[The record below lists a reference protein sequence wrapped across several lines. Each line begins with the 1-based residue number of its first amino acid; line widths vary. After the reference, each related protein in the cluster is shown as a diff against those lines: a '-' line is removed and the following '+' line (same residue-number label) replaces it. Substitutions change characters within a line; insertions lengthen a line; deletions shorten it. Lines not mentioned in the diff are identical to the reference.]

1 MDNKEQM
8 ESWRVALI
16 SVLCTL
22 AGVVMVVF
30 IYGVLSSG
38 IIEVIKEDLIDDY
51 CSSIPISE
59 KREIKECMINEI

>member
-1 MDNKEQM
+1 M
-8 ESWRVALI
+8 EKWQVALL
-16 SVLCTL
+16 SSLCTL
-22 AGVVMVVF
+22 VAVVMVIF
-30 IYGVLSSG
+30 IYVVLSSG

>member
-1 MDNKEQM
+1 M
-8 ESWRVALI
+8 EKWQVALL
-16 SVLCTL
+16 SSLCTL
-22 AGVVMVVF
+22 VAVVMVIF
-30 IYGVLSSG
+30 IYVVLSSE